1 MKESYGE
8 GPATHTG
15 PESCGGARKDGGE
28 TLTGERAGRVFSR
41 ESRLLRSADAVGGS
55 GRPHSTRRARKT
67 GRGSARS
74 RSEEHTSELQSHHDL
89 VCRLLLEKKKTTP
102 RSNNALEYYT
112 QL

>member
-15 PESCGGARKDGGE
+15 PESCVGARKDGGE

-74 RSEEHTSELQSHHDL
+74 ETPSMCGHTSCENRESLGLPAADGAAGCAGKSMDT
-89 VCRLLLEKKKTTP
+89 R
-102 RSNNALEYYT
+102 RR
-112 QL
+112 

>member
-15 PESCGGARKDGGE
+15 PESCVGVRKDDGE

-41 ESRLLRSADAVGGS
+41 ERTSLRSADAVRRS
-55 GRPHSTRRARKT
+55 GRPHSVRRQRET

-74 RSEEHTSELQSHHDL
+74 ETPSMYRHTSRENREGLWPPVADGAAGRIGKSTD
-89 VCRLLLEKKKTTP
+89 VR
-102 RSNNALEYYT
+102 R
-112 QL
+112 